1 MDGRTLSL
9 KFFDSTWENSR
20 LQWIIDRRIMG
31 PSSKIVQEQKVVR
44 CFFFSTIKY
53 FITVTFLLRN

>member
-44 CFFFSTIKY
+44 CFFFQQSSTS
-53 FITVTFLLRN
+53 LLLHFC